1 MAEEINEKVLCVLKK
16 NKTTNQIEIEYIEI
30 ENPIS
35 LIINKFTSICISNES
50 TLQQIMNFIKTTK
63 ELDVLNGSHRYCKY
77 LNGSFQ
83 AFDASSADTID
94 EIIEREKLM
103 LFNKK
108 SDPEHYNLEQNIYL
122 FKRELMEKYILWSKA
137 FSISR
142 TYQICQ
148 EDKSILTFSHRI
160 NGWSNPVYQLTSNF
174 SVELK
179 TNFGYGRSSYFYT
192 KLRYKKIEIVPL
204 SEWIEYEYAKFSEI
218 VRYTQSHI
226 LKNEYWLE
234 AMEFAKVA
242 CNLSITNE
250 DKFIQKFILDECEKM
265 VSGLEVIFSKEHFS
279 FKTRE
284 RVEYKIDKKGHA
296 LVEFRGEKISGA
308 LEFVSKILEYERI
321 ISIKTFLRRIETCSK
336 RIQPIL
342 IDEAKILQSKLESLV
357 TERSEFKPKYELVV
371 AKNADYNKKRV
382 DLEKQMLSN
391 GQLDAD
397 GINTDLVGLEF
408 YKLYPSYQEFRQEFK
423 KVTDSYRIL
432 NEHIKNYK
440 KILGNILLYEKRIA
454 DYFEKRD

>member
-1 MAEEINEKVLCVLKK
+1 
-16 NKTTNQIEIEYIEI
+16 
-30 ENPIS
+30 
-35 LIINKFTSICISNES
+35 
-50 TLQQIMNFIKTTK
+50 
-63 ELDVLNGSHRYCKY
+63 
-77 LNGSFQ
+77 
-83 AFDASSADTID
+83 
-94 EIIEREKLM
+94 
-103 LFNKK
+103 
-108 SDPEHYNLEQNIYL
+108 
-122 FKRELMEKYILWSKA
+122 
-137 FSISR
+137 
-142 TYQICQ
+142 
-148 EDKSILTFSHRI
+148 
-160 NGWSNPVYQLTSNF
+160 
-174 SVELK
+174 
-179 TNFGYGRSSYFYT
+179 
-192 KLRYKKIEIVPL
+192 
-204 SEWIEYEYAKFSEI
+204 
-218 VRYTQSHI
+218 
-226 LKNEYWLE
+226 
-234 AMEFAKVA
+234 AKVA

-440 KILGNILLYEKRIA
+440 KILRNILLYEKRIA